1 MLVSPQIPPLLASA
15 QSGRP
20 SPSPNQP
27 RPACLAGT
35 GTTRTWSSGIG
46 RSGTVGG
53 ARKHQRSVRW
63 RVRLALA
70 FSPPPPLRTPAPL
83 SPPVSSSRRIPSR
96 PPCSRH
102 LCPPPS
108 LFPTRGASASPRVS
122 SPRALSPSAARA
134 SRAPSAPRRT
144 SSTRTPLRAQPPAQ
158 GAEEGTLPVQLPGGL
173 REGEGARDKCE
184 GEESRAG
191 EEQTE
196 VMLANGCV
204 GAQQVMQSAVTLALP
219 HAPSLAPSL
228 FLVHAVMPHPPP
240 PADPTAPPSTAERER
255 PEGEQQ
261 QLVPPPLL
269 PQQQQQQQQQQDG
282 EKEERARAWWGRR
295 DATGQS
301 TWYDIEYW
309 QQHGVALQHTHQP
322 LLELVPAP
330 KAPAMARLIAS
341 APSPSS
347 SSSASPPPCRRIVVP
362 AELCSLLLSLP
373 QHRSTAANPCNT
385 RSSPAASPAPLPA
398 PMPGASSPISAAWVR
413 AAAVLP
419 LTLWH
424 IADLLCVWEL
434 ACSLHLPSL
443 HLPLLRTAITPPS
456 ACIGDLRTIYPPWAP
471 HPPPLPS
478 PMPRSTPPP
487 SPTPSPLLL
496 RAPPSSLPPITRPLL
511 ELLGDAFLKVAAA
524 LCVLLL
530 HPTAGLDAAGLM
542 MQWSPTAASLH
553 APVLTASPPSSV
565 FSPSPLLSS
574 PYPCRGGKWGEV
586 KSNSRS
592 SKRKERMGKKWGE
605 GGREKV
611 RRSQGARR
619 TRGRCVHV
627 CARIRTHTGRFLRRL
642 KARYCLV
649 RHGVMGTHGHAG
661 HAQEGGKML
670 HYVSALKQHVLSHES
685 LAALAISSG
694 LHRHY
699 RTAAPLPARHIA
711 AFHASLAPPPV
722 AAAHA
727 HGEALAGAVFMDAHR
742 HTAAV
747 WQVFLPH
754 LLPLFPPCPC
764 PPHPMT
770 ELQHLCTRKQ
780 WPLQIKMTTDRIPA
794 ACLPALMRMAEQ
806 GSASTAVPPL
816 PAPSSLSPWAP
827 AFVPQSGQSTA
838 AQPPSPSPVA
848 PAFVPLSPS
857 AASAAQPSLSPLAP
871 AFKSQSHES
880 PSVASAS
887 PASSG
892 LGGSVQA
899 WEDKPRERGERGG
912 EAAAGRVEEVQGM
925 AEEVEVVRAAVEV
938 EGRCV
943 AVAAATALLPG
954 VPCSVLDGQAARRAA
969 AATAL
974 RALQH

>member
-1 MLVSPQIPPLLASA
+1 MPCRHWYHAHVVQWDWAE
-15 QSGRP
+15 R
-20 SPSPNQP
+20 N
-27 RPACLAGT
+27 
-35 GTTRTWSSGIG
+35 
-46 RSGTVGG
+46 GG
-53 ARKHQRSVRW
+53 
-63 RVRLALA
+63 
-70 FSPPPPLRTPAPL
+70 
-83 SPPVSSSRRIPSR
+83 
-96 PPCSRH
+96 
-102 LCPPPS
+102 
-108 LFPTRGASASPRVS
+108 RGAE
-122 SPRALSPSAARA
+122 
-134 SRAPSAPRRT
+134 AP
-144 SSTRTPLRAQPPAQ
+144 
-158 GAEEGTLPVQLPGGL
+158 AERQME
-173 REGEGARDKCE
+173 
-184 GEESRAG
+184 
-191 EEQTE
+191 
-196 VMLANGCV
+196 
-204 GAQQVMQSAVTLALP
+204 
-219 HAPSLAPSL
+219 
-228 FLVHAVMPHPPP
+228 
-240 PADPTAPPSTAERER
+240 ADPTAPPSTAERER